1 MERSERGLS
10 LVELLVTLAVV
21 GVLSAL
27 STAALTYAYDRLCLG
42 AATAEMRGA
51 LANAR
56 QIAMARNRNVA
67 LRFRF
72 ERGEWT
78 WTVHEDGDGDGV
90 RNDDI
95 ARGID
100 PQIEPPR
107 RLSHGAA
114 RIGLPDA
121 PVRDPVS
128 GGQLDSRSAV
138 RFGNSTLCSV
148 SYDGDVT
155 NGSIVLTDGRRAV
168 LLIVHGTMC
177 RVSVLRYDGQR
188 WSGALSW

>member
-1 MERSERGLS
+1 MEKHERGQS
-10 LVELLVTLAVV
+10 LVELLVTLAII
-21 GVLSAL
+21 GMLTALSA
-27 STAALTYAYDRLCLG
+27 AAAVTAYDRLCLG

-56 QIAMARNRNVA
+56 QLAMARDRNVA
-67 LRFRF
+67 LKFRF

-78 WTVHEDGDGDGV
+78 WSLHEDGDGDGV

-100 PQIEPPR
+100 RQLEPPR
-107 RLSHGAA
+107 RLARGPA
-114 RIGLPDA
+114 RIGLPHA
-121 PVRDPVS
+121 SIRDPVT
-128 GGQLDSRSAV
+128 GGRLDTRSAV

-148 SYDGDVT
+148 SRDGDVT
-155 NGSIVLTDGRRAV
+155 NGSLVLTDGRRAV

-177 RVSVLRYDGQR
+177 RVSVLRYDGER
-188 WSGALSW
+188 WSGTLNW